1 MPCPGLWARAARRPT
16 PPAPGE
22 ALSAPAR
29 CLLPKEGVRQTP
41 LNRSPARTGAHALHD
56 AAPVVTIFYC
66 VTCNYLPQAT
76 EAADALREALGIE
89 AVLVRG
95 HSGRFEVEVDGKLVL
110 AKGKGCFPTSRD
122 VVEAVARVLGRLQS
136 ISH

>member
-1 MPCPGLWARAARRPT
+1 MLSPGLWARAGRRPAL
-16 PPAPGE
+16 PAPGE

-29 CLLPKEGVRQTP
+29 CLLPKEGVRRTP

-76 EAADALREALGIE
+76 GAADALREALGIE

-95 HSGRFEVEVDGKLVL
+95 HSGRFEVEVDGKPKQFSPPEVSAMIL
-110 AKGKGCFPTSRD
+110 AKLKAD
-122 VVEAVARVLGRLQS
+122 AADYIDALE
-136 ISH
+136 IK